1 MHAELGEEICR
12 KGALQKLG
20 ILREKAKEY
29 LVDEVGN
36 LLWRMATTAEPSR
49 KLSET
54 CRGFR
59 GDVSAFLDRP

>member
-1 MHAELGEEICR
+1 LAKKFVE
-12 KGALQKLG
+12 KALFKKLR

>member
-1 MHAELGEEICR
+1 LAKKFVE
-12 KGALQKLG
+12 KALFKKLG